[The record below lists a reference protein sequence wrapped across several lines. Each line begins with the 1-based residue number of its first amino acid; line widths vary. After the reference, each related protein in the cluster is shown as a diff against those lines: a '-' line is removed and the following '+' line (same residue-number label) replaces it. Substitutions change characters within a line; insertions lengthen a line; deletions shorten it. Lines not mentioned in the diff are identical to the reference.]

1 MTESLR
7 GRLSRREQLLVIA
20 LVLAVVVAASQ
31 FAQNRELQSRLDS
44 IEPLLA
50 EVKVYDARTGE
61 RLSEV
66 RFRFPGAYGG
76 RAMIGSA
83 DDGYSIAW
91 ASSDPV
97 EFEVSAEGYA
107 PETVRISEGAERAD
121 VRLEP
126 VGGNRE

>member
-1 MTESLR
+1 MTESPR
-7 GRLSRREQLLVIA
+7 GRLSPREQLLAIA
-20 LVLAVVVAASQ
+20 LVLASVVAASQ

-50 EVKVYDARTGE
+50 QVKVYDARTGE
-61 RLSEV
+61 RLSEI

-76 RAMIGSA
+76 IAMRGSA

-91 ASSDPV
+91 ASSEPV

-107 PETVRISEGAERAD
+107 PETVRISKGGETIE